1 MAPYRVIRI
10 DSRLIWCGNST
21 KFAMFKMIWGLDYS
35 NRLLDLKWLCHAYGL
50 LRIFQLNS
58 LLEQSNWAIEIKN
71 ASKIF
76 NIHYL

>member
-1 MAPYRVIRI
+1 MNDFYMTFVQGVAIAQ
-10 DSRLIWCGNST
+10 SLQCL
-21 KFAMFKMIWGLDYS
+21 MIWGLDYS